1 MDAKTLI
8 SRIKNPGL
16 VASDDLGLWKE
27 LAERFPYF
35 SIVRYLE
42 YANEVGQGKEVG
54 MEFVSM
60 YKQNPILFAQHLL
73 PPKDPNAVIH
83 TTVDIPEYS
92 VSEITTDAI
101 IEPLPFIPA
110 VDEPVAMVEPEYIAE
125 PVEAIIPELPVW
137 NEPAAPE
144 IIEPVHIESY
154 SEPEPEAPPVIEDY
168 ISSQA
173 EGIANEHEPI
183 LMEELSVTEP
193 EDKSLMVMMSFMDWI
208 QHFHKRNKEEQEEEK
223 EKKALKAA
231 WQKEKLN
238 AIVDEESEE
247 IPESIFKQAMESVS
261 PESGLVSEPL
271 AQLLA
276 QQGKTE
282 KAIDMYKKLSLR
294 NPEKSAYFADLI
306 RKINLLNQ

>member
-16 VASDDLGLWKE
+16 VVSDDLGQWKE

-42 YANEVGQGKEVG
+42 CVNEVGQGKEVG

-73 PPKDPNAVIH
+73 PPKDPNAMIH
-83 TTVDIPEYS
+83 TMVDIPEYP
-92 VSEITTDAI
+92 VSDRTMEAV
-101 IEPLPFIPA
+101 IEPLPYRPSEE
-110 VDEPVAMVEPEYIAE
+110 EPVSVVEPEYK
-125 PVEAIIPELPVW
+125 VEAVESIIPDIPVW
-137 NEPAAPE
+137 NEPAVPE
-144 IIEPVHIESY
+144 IVESVDIELY
-154 SEPEPEAPPVIEDY
+154 PEPEMSPVVEDY

-183 LMEELSVTEP
+183 LMEELNITET

-208 QHFHKRNKEEQEEEK
+208 QHFHKKNEEELEEEK

-261 PESGLVSEPL
+261 AESGIVSESL

-276 QQGKTE
+276 QQGKTD

>member
-16 VASDDLGLWKE
+16 VVSDDLGQWKE

-42 YANEVGQGKEVG
+42 CVNEVGQGKEVG

-83 TTVDIPEYS
+83 TMVDIPEYP
-92 VSEITTDAI
+92 VSDRTMEAV
-101 IEPLPFIPA
+101 IEPLPYRPSEE
-110 VDEPVAMVEPEYIAE
+110 EPVSVVEPEYK
-125 PVEAIIPELPVW
+125 VEAVESIIPDIPVW
-137 NEPAAPE
+137 NEPAVPE
-144 IIEPVHIESY
+144 IVESVDIELY
-154 SEPEPEAPPVIEDY
+154 PEPEMSPVVEDY

-183 LMEELSVTEP
+183 LMEELNITET

-208 QHFHKRNKEEQEEEK
+208 QHFHKKNEEELEEEK

-261 PESGLVSEPL
+261 AESGIVSESL

-276 QQGKTE
+276 QQGKTD